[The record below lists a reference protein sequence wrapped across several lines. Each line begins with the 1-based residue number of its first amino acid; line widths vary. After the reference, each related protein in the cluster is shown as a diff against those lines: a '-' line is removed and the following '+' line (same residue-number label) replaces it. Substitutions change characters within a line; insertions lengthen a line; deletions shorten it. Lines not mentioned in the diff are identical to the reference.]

1 MNCKKRFLKYLGTQ
15 KRNIFLVILF
25 SLVFVVSHL
34 SQAFL
39 IGKALDF
46 ALAGSWNSFVTI
58 IILLS
63 SLALLGVI
71 TGYFFEYFVGL
82 MTQNVVRSI
91 RNDVYLKM
99 SSLSLDTYHKYAA
112 GDLVQLEIGDIENI
126 SNGLFATFKS
136 LLEGILTIV
145 ITIAMM
151 FIINWAL
158 AIVVIVLSPLS
169 VLMSKFVASFSHS
182 SFKKQS
188 ELQAKLNAISLET
201 ITNSDTIQAFNYQEA
216 SIDNYQRENTKLK
229 KQGVIALFSAS
240 WVNPST
246 RLVNNAIYAL
256 IGVFGIIIIYAING
270 NSPLS
275 FLSTTLTLGG
285 LASFL
290 SYTHQYTKPFNE
302 ISNVISEFETAL
314 FSFKR
319 VNTFLDNPSDEYFGN
334 QGIDNLSS
342 IEFKHM
348 DFSYDVNKPLI
359 EDFSLEI
366 KKGHKVAIVGPTG
379 AGKTTLVNVLMN
391 FYKPNKGD
399 ITYNNI
405 PYKDIDIKS
414 LRSIVGMVLQET
426 WVFNGT
432 IMDNI
437 RYSKMD
443 ASDEEVITASK
454 KAHADTFISTLPYG
468 YQTKVSSKEGLSEGQ
483 RQMIAIARIMLLKPD
498 LIILDEATS
507 NVDTRSEKLISDA
520 FDQMMKDHTSIVIAH
535 RLSTIRSADTIL
547 VLKDG
552 HIIEQGNHDS
562 LMKKKGFYYSMY
574 SSQFN

>member
-1 MNCKKRFLKYLGTQ
+1 MNYKKRFLKYLGTQ

-46 ALAGSWNSFVTI
+46 ALAGSWNSFTTI

-71 TGYFFEYFVGL
+71 SGYFFEYFVGL

-158 AIVVIVLSPLS
+158 AIVVIILSPLS
-169 VLMSKFVASFSHS
+169 VLMSKFVASFSHN

-216 SIDNYQRENTKLK
+216 SIDSYQSENRKLK

-270 NSPLS
+270 SSPLS

-319 VNTFLDNPSDEYFGN
+319 VNTFLDNPSDGYFGN
-334 QGIDNLSS
+334 QGIDSLSS

-405 PYKDIDIKS
+405 SYKDIDIKS

-426 WVFNGT
+426 WIFNGT

-437 RYSKMD
+437 RYSKMN
-443 ASDEEVITASK
+443 ASDEEVIKASK